1 MTVDLSKVRPG
12 DEVTVRFKVKTA
24 KTNDYRGLPY
34 VVCDDPLEDPAEGP
48 RELRDVAVLWT
59 RIVSHTPKALAV
71 GDRVRDGAHPTATK
85 ATVLFADD
93 RDVVIRTDEGGI
105 HSGPVDGDWVKRLER
120 AHD

>member
-1 MTVDLSKVRPG
+1 MVDLSKIRPG
-12 DEVTVRFKVKTA
+12 DEVTVRAVVSEHRYA
-24 KTNDYRGLPY
+24 ENWGLHFQHVTGLYDGRARHY
-34 VVCDDPLEDPAEGP
+34 VHPDC
-48 RELRDVAVLWT
+48 
-59 RIVSHTPKALAV
+59 IVSHTPKALAV